1 MEPRDSRAVQDRGAS
16 RALGDT
22 PEKRENLEK
31 SVWMESMGRRE
42 QVEWQDLQETEE
54 TQEGGVLK
62 VLKARLEI
70 KERLALEE
78 TQV

>member
-1 MEPRDSRAVQDRGAS
+1 M
-16 RALGDT
+16 
-22 PEKRENLEK
+22 EK